1 MTLMDK
7 IKATG
12 RELKKKLTL
21 YRLVLKDPRTP
32 RLPRVLLWLAIG
44 YTLLPF
50 DLIPDFLPIIGHID
64 DVIIVPL
71 LIVLALRLIPI
82 EKSWR
87 IAGKRW
93 VGDQR
98 FAKIV
103 QAAQKASDARRRGV
117 RHEAYFVCTP
127 Q

>member
-1 MTLMDK
+1 MPLMDA

-32 RLPRVLLWLAIG
+32 RLPKVLLWLAIG

-50 DLIPDFLPIIGHID
+50 DLIPDFLPVIGHID

-71 LIVLALRLIPI
+71 LVVLALRLIPVEVI
-82 EKSWR
+82 EDCRKKVD
-87 IAGKRW
+87 G
-93 VGDQR
+93 
-98 FAKIV
+98 
-103 QAAQKASDARRRGV
+103 
-117 RHEAYFVCTP
+117 
-127 Q
+127 

>member
-1 MTLMDK
+1 MPLMDK

-12 RELKKKLTL
+12 RELKKKLAL

-32 RLPRVLLWLAIG
+32 RLPKVLLWLAIG

-71 LIVLALRLIPI
+71 LIVLALRLIPVEVI
-82 EKSWR
+82 EDCRK
-87 IAGKRW
+87 K
-93 VGDQR
+93 VG
-98 FAKIV
+98 
-103 QAAQKASDARRRGV
+103 G
-117 RHEAYFVCTP
+117 
-127 Q
+127 